1 MAKGIS
7 IGVASDTR
15 EFSKGVKTGVIKPLE
30 DASDTLD
37 DVARDGD
44 KAGDKLE
51 KAMEGAQRETEDL
64 AKEQT
69 ELGKSMARASSDG
82 SGALKR
88 NMTDGTSAAKRD
100 LQELGNEAKQNAA
113 ETFSSFDG
121 SASSFGD
128 AIQGTL
134 GGVVSSLGPI
144 GAAAG
149 AAGAIGIGLIMTAL
163 DQANVDNEEFRQ
175 SVKDLATDLIDTGTS
190 GGASIGYIA
199 DRLKDLA
206 TESDDGEISLSKI
219 RAQAEK
225 LDIPFKDLAQSYAGG
240 TANIEDQIA
249 AVQDL
254 IDEENDH
261 YRENVTQYNQY
272 DLNAAAKVT
281 ALEEQKTSLEKV
293 AKATEEARQQEAD
306 WAAVG
311 GPELQLKNDLIDD
324 IQSGIDDA
332 AGSWEDFAATEEKAI
347 DPAGYL
353 ASIQVRMD
361 AAIGYAANLQTA
373 QDRLSPEAYQ
383 YLVDQ
388 GIDFA
393 PMLASIL
400 SGGDAMITDFNTK
413 FTAAANAGNAAIDG
427 TLATDLS
434 VSVEVKPELTEAEQ
448 KLKATEDKERG
459 TKVTAKAETTTA
471 EADLKAA
478 AAKTYTAK
486 ITAQADVAAAER
498 ALDRLIDKA
507 RSVKVVATVVD
518 RAGRPVI

>member
-15 EFSKGVKTGVIKPLE
+15 EFSKGVKTGVIAPLE
-30 DASDTLD
+30 DASDALD

-82 SGALKR
+82 SSALKR

-100 LQELGNEAKQNAA
+100 LTELGNEAKANAA

-149 AAGAIGIGLIMTAL
+149 AAGAIGIGLLLTGMQDAEAESEDFKARVQELGQEFIDAGGVGEASL
-163 DQANVDNEEFRQ
+163 DYLIDKIKSMATETEDGKDNLADLQAQTKLTGGDFRKLAEAYAGNVDGLDDIIKSQEKYLQQLQDEAAMQDQ
-175 SVKDLATDLIDTGTS
+175 SVAPNFKPYEDRAKAQTKIVDGLKE
-190 GGASIGYIA
+190 AS
-199 DRLKDLA
+199 
-206 TESDDGEISLSKI
+206 
-219 RAQAEK
+219 
-225 LDIPFKDLAQSYAGG
+225 
-240 TANIEDQIA
+240 
-249 AVQDL
+249 
-254 IDEENDH
+254 
-261 YRENVTQYNQY
+261 
-272 DLNAAAKVT
+272 AAAK
-281 ALEEQKTSLEKV
+281 
-293 AKATEEARQQEAD
+293 EAAIDEAA
-306 WAAVG
+306 WIAAG
-311 GPELQLKNDLIDD
+311 GPELQTKADAIAS
-324 IQSGIDDA
+324 IQDSIDDA
-332 AGSWEDFAATEEKAI
+332 AGSWEVYSDTEKTVL
-347 DPAGYL
+347 DPAQYL
-353 ASIQVRMD
+353 ANIQARTD
-361 AAIGYAANLQTA
+361 AAISYAANLQTA
-373 QDRLSPEAYQ
+373 QERLSPEAYQ

-400 SGGDAMITDFNTK
+400 GGGDQMITDFNTQ

-434 VSVEVKPELTEAEQ
+434 VSVEVKPELTEAEKQ
-448 KLKATEDKERG
+448 LQVTEDKERD
-459 TKVTAKAETTTA
+459 TKVTAKADTTTA

-486 ITAQADVAAAER
+486 ITASVDTTAAEKTL
-498 ALDRLIDKA
+498 ATFMAKA
-507 RSVKVVATVVD
+507 RSVTITAKIVD
-518 RAGRPVI
+518 RKGNLVD